1 MVVVI
6 VAAAAAAVDGGDDVD
21 VEDGCVDGVVG
32 TVVVAAAVAGIVDFD
47 AFRALAVVVVAAA
60 VDLDSS
66 CLPVM
71 LAMEAWFAR
80 DTKASYRWLKS
91 LLPWGRRK
99 RSEACPDRT
108 VRHYLQGRHSAAG
121 LVEAFANWARSCR

>member
-6 VAAAAAAVDGGDDVD
+6 VAAAAAVDDGDDVD

-32 TVVVAAAVAGIVDFD
+32 TVAAAAVAGIVDSD
-47 AFRALAVVVVAAA
+47 AFRALAVVVVAAV

-71 LAMEAWFAR
+71 LAMEAWFER
-80 DTKASYRWLKS
+80 DIKASYRWLKS

>member
-6 VAAAAAAVDGGDDVD
+6 VAAAAAVDDGDDVD

-32 TVVVAAAVAGIVDFD
+32 TVAAAAVAGIVDSD
-47 AFRALAVVVVAAA
+47 AFRALAVVVVAAAA

-71 LAMEAWFAR
+71 LAMEAWFER

-108 VRHYLQGRHSAAG
+108 VRHYLQGRRSAAG
-121 LVEAFANWARSCR
+121 LGEAFANWARSFR

>member
-6 VAAAAAAVDGGDDVD
+6 VAAAAAVDGGDDVD
-21 VEDGCVDGVVG
+21 VEDGCVDGAVG
-32 TVVVAAAVAGIVDFD
+32 TVVVAAVAGIVDFD
-47 AFRALAVVVVAAA
+47 AFRALAVVVVVAAA

-71 LAMEAWFAR
+71 LAMEAWFER

-121 LVEAFANWARSCR
+121 LVEAFANWARSFR

>member
-1 MVVVI
+1 MVVAI
-6 VAAAAAAVDGGDDVD
+6 VVAAAVDDGDDVD

-32 TVVVAAAVAGIVDFD
+32 TVAAAGIVDFD
-47 AFRALAVVVVAAA
+47 AFRALAVVVVVVAA

-66 CLPVM
+66 CLPGM
-71 LAMEAWFAR
+71 LAMEAWFER

-108 VRHYLQGRHSAAG
+108 GRHYLQGRHSAAG